1 MAEPNRVLLA
11 GCAHLPRGDGDED
24 ILLPALAE
32 AGCKAEWIVWDD
44 PAAPIDDAD
53 LVILR
58 ATWDYAP
65 RRAQFLRWCE
75 SVPRL
80 RNPAA
85 VARWN
90 TDKTYLAELADAG
103 LTTVPTQVVTPGSV
117 PEWPSGEFVVKPSVG
132 AGSRGAR
139 RFAAGDVAGAR
150 EHLAGLRGDGRSALV
165 QPYQRD
171 VDANG
176 ETACVFIA
184 GSYSHAFVKGP
195 MLTGA
200 AMDGSGLF
208 VSEKVHTALP
218 DDAVRGFAETAM
230 DTAATVLRLRRDEL
244 LYARVDV
251 VRGDDGEPMLLE
263 LELTEPSLGLS
274 LAGDAV
280 AARLAAA
287 VRELL
292 DG

>member
-1 MAEPNRVLLA
+1 MAEPKRVLLA
-11 GCAHLPRGDGDED
+11 ACADLPLGDGDED

-44 PAAPIDDAD
+44 PDAPIADAD

-58 ATWDYAP
+58 ATWDYS
-65 RRAQFLRWCE
+65 RRREEFLRWCE
-75 SVPRL
+75 SVPML
-80 RNPAA
+80 RNPAP

-90 TDKTYLAELADAG
+90 TDKRYLAELSDAG
-103 LTTVPTQVVTPGSV
+103 LATVPTEVVPPGSV

-150 EHLAGLRGDGRSALV
+150 EHLAGLHADGRTALV
-165 QPYQRD
+165 QPYQAD

-176 ETACVFIA
+176 ETACVFLA
-184 GSYSHAFVKGP
+184 GHYSHAFVKGP
-195 MLTGA
+195 MLSGA
-200 AMDGSGLF
+200 AMDDSGLF
-208 VSEKVHTALP
+208 VAEKVHAARP
-218 DDAVRGFAETAM
+218 AADVVAFAERAM
-230 DTAATVLRLRRDEL
+230 DAATSLLRLRRDEL
-244 LYARVDV
+244 LYARIDV
-251 VRGDDGEPMLLE
+251 VRGSDGVPMLLE

-274 LAGDAV
+274 LAGDA
-280 AARLAAA
+280 AAVRFAAA

-292 DG
+292 AG